1 MDDFWKIALGLS
13 GEKLAGAEAGSA
25 AGGAAPDDTLLLD
38 AYSRVVVDVAEIVSP
53 AVVNITVMGND
64 GEPVGTG
71 SGLILT
77 PDGYVLTN
85 WHVVQAGRRI
95 DVTLS
100 DGRIFTAQLI
110 GKDPP
115 SDTAVLRIAASGLP
129 IAKLGDSRHLRPGQV
144 VIAIGNPYGFQCT
157 VTAGVVSALGR
168 ALRTREGR
176 LIENIIQTDAALNPG
191 SSGGPL
197 MNSRGEVIG
206 INTAIIYPAQGICFA
221 IPINMVK
228 RVAGMLIATG
238 KVSRGFIGITGQQ
251 VQLHT
256 YVARALGLAQRSA
269 VVVTELVPDG
279 PAEDADLRQ
288 RDLILAIAGTP
299 VMSVDDLHRFL
310 SQNPVGEKYR
320 LDILRGGERIAV
332 TIIPR
337 ESREGG

>member
-1 MDDFWKIALGLS
+1 MEDFWKIALGLS
-13 GEKLAGAEAGSA
+13 GEKLAEAEAGSTP
-25 AGGAAPDDTLLLD
+25 GDAAPDDTMLLD
-38 AYSRVVVDVAEIVSP
+38 AYSRVVVDAAEVVSP
-53 AVVNITVMGND
+53 AVVNITVLRNE

-85 WHVVQAGRRI
+85 WHVVQVGRRI
-95 DVTLS
+95 NVTLS

-115 SDTAVLRIAASGLP
+115 SDSAVLRIAASGLP

-176 LIENIIQTDAALNPG
+176 LIENVIQTDAALNPG

-197 MNSRGEVIG
+197 VNSRSEVIG

-238 KVSRGFIGITGQQ
+238 KVSRGFIGITGQE

-256 YVARALGLAQRSA
+256 YVARALRLTQRRA
-269 VVVTELVPDG
+269 VVVTELVPGG
-279 PAEDADLRQ
+279 PAEAAGMRE
-288 RDLILAIAGTP
+288 RDIILGIAGTP
-299 VMSVDDLHRFL
+299 VTSVDDLHRFL
-310 SQNPVGEKYR
+310 SQNPVGGKYS
-320 LDILRGGERIAV
+320 LDILRGGESTTV
-332 TIIPR
+332 TIVPR
-337 ESREGG
+337 EAREDA